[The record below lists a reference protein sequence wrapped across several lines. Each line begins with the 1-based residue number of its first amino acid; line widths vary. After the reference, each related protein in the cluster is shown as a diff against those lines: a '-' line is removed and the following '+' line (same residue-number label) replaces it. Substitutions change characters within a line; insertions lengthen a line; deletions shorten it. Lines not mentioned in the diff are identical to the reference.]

1 MDSGEIRKRFL
12 NFFEKRGHA
21 VLPSAS
27 LVPEND
33 PSVLFTTAG
42 MQPLVPYL
50 LGEKHPKGMRL
61 VNVQKCVR
69 TGDIDDVGDN
79 RHLTFFEMMGN
90 WSLGDYFKK
99 EAIAWS
105 YELLT
110 SKDEGF
116 GLDPDRL
123 YVTVFEGN
131 EDAPKDEEAI
141 GVWKSVGIPEH
152 RIFPMSKEDNWWS
165 PGPNGPAGP
174 DSEMFYDL
182 TPREGALIGR
192 EAFVAAQNSGRVVE
206 IWNDVFMEYE
216 QKDGKVVG
224 KLTKQNVDTGSG
236 LERMTVV
243 LQGKQHVFETDLFA
257 PLMKVLQTASSSYN
271 EKSARIVADHL
282 RAAVFMIADGVLPS
296 NTDRGYVLR
305 RLLRRAVHNADMMG
319 LPHGALGL
327 IAKDSII
334 PQFSEIYSELADR
347 AEQIR
352 NGIREEELKFR
363 KTLERGLREFE
374 KGERDAFVLFTS
386 YGFPLEMTFELA
398 KERGENIDTADF
410 EAKMKEH
417 QNMSRTAAEGMF
429 KGGLGGDS
437 EKIVRLHTATHLL
450 NAALK
455 SVLGEQVKQKGSNIT
470 EERLRFD
477 FSHDAKMTEEQKKAV
492 EEFVNGIIHADLPVV
507 RAEMPREEAEKLG
520 AEMEFGA
527 KYPDV
532 VSIYTIGNEN
542 TPVSREFC
550 GGPHVTHTSELGN
563 FKIIKEE
570 ASSAGVRRIKA
581 TLS

>member
-1 MDSGEIRKRFL
+1 MQSSEIRKRFL
-12 NFFEKRGHA
+12 AFFEKRGHA
-21 VLPSAS
+21 IIPSAS
-27 LVPEND
+27 LIPEND

-50 LGEKHPKGMRL
+50 LGQTHPKGVRL
-61 VNVQKCVR
+61 VNIQKCVR

-90 WSLGDYFKK
+90 WSLGDYFKRD
-99 EAIAWS
+99 AITWS

-110 SKDEGF
+110 STEEGF
-116 GLDPDRL
+116 GLDPTRL

-131 EDAPKDEEAI
+131 DDASIDTDAI
-141 GVWKSVGIPEH
+141 EIWKSVGIPEN
-152 RIFPMSKEDNWWS
+152 RIFPLPTEDNWWS
-165 PGPNGPAGP
+165 PGPNGPCGP

-182 TPREGALIGR
+182 NPSLSVIDSK
-192 EAFVAAQNSGRVVE
+192 EAFIAAQKSGRIVE
-206 IWNDVFMEYE
+206 IWNDVFMEYVS
-216 QKDGKVVG
+216 KDGKVVD
-224 KLTKQNVDTGSG
+224 KLAKQNVDTGSG
-236 LERMTVV
+236 LERMAVV

-257 PLMKVLQTASSSYN
+257 PLMEVIRIASSSYN

-282 RAAVFMIADGVLPS
+282 RAAVFMISDGVLPS

-305 RLLRRAVHNADMMG
+305 RVLRRAVHNADIIG
-319 LPHGALGL
+319 LPHDALPL

-334 PQFSEIYSELADR
+334 PQFSEAYPELSERTAHISD
-347 AEQIR
+347 AIK
-352 NGIREEELKFR
+352 EEEQRFR

-386 YGFPLEMTFELA
+386 YGFPLEMTLELA
-398 KERGENIDTADF
+398 EERGESIDTESF

-417 QNMSRTAAEGMF
+417 QDMSRTAAEGMF
-429 KGGLGGDS
+429 KGGLAGNS
-437 EKIVRLHTATHLL
+437 EKILRLHTATHLL

-455 SVLGEQVKQKGSNIT
+455 QVLGDHVKQKGSNIT

-477 FSHDAKMTEEQKKAV
+477 FAHDAKMADEQKKAV
-492 EEFVNGIIHADLPVV
+492 EDFVNEQITADLPVV
-507 RAEMPREEAEKLG
+507 RTEMPKEEAEKLG

-532 VSIYTIGNEN
+532 VSIYTIGSSDA
-542 TPVSREFC
+542 PVSREFC
-550 GGPHVTHTSELGN
+550 GGPHVTHTGELGT

-581 TLS
+581 TLE